1 MRPER
6 SGSSRFSSDERRAS
20 LLVRVVVLA
29 WATLVYLAYWLRDL
43 PAAR

>member
-6 SGSSRFSSDERRAS
+6 SGSSRFSSERRGAS
-20 LLVRVVVLA
+20 LPVRVIVLA
-29 WATLVYLAYWLRDL
+29 WAVIVYLAYWLRYL

>member
-6 SGSSRFSSDERRAS
+6 SGSSRISSDGRHAS
-20 LLVRVVVLA
+20 LLARVIVLG
-29 WATLVYLAYWLRDL
+29 WAAAVYVIYWLRHL